1 MNPAQDD
8 SPAPAQRLDGA
19 LHIAICGFN
28 LPCPSFCRFSLP
40 EQNRRDRQ
48 NHGQGAV
55 ARCRVGGIQCHAM
68 QPLTRP
74 SGPTCRCPRARRS
87 RCAVTML
94 AVVAAT
100 SLCLAPRLAA
110 ASDHT
115 TVDGQRAFGYLEDL
129 CRLGPRFSGSPGM
142 QKQRKLVMQHFTS
155 LGATVRRQ
163 QFSARHPLTN
173 GRVRLVNLIC
183 HWHPD
188 RDERILLAAHY
199 DTRPLP
205 DRDPNRRRRTVG
217 RFLGANDGASGVA
230 LLMELAHHMTGLD
243 THYGIDFVLLD
254 GEEFVYNDRR
264 DPYFLGSR
272 WFARRYVEEPPPY
285 RYRWGVLFDMVADAQ
300 LQLHQE
306 RHSMSW
312 PDTRPL
318 VTEIWETA
326 ERLGVHEFIPTKKH
340 RVRDDHLM
348 LRNIGRI
355 PTCDII
361 DFDYPYWHTEADT
374 PSKCS
379 ADSLAKVG
387 RVIVEWLQTT
397 R

>member
-1 MNPAQDD
+1 MQRIRRHVEPNPLLLQTSGRRCALALLAATMLTTALC
-8 SPAPAQRLDGA
+8 PAPTQA
-19 LHIAICGFN
+19 
-28 LPCPSFCRFSLP
+28 
-40 EQNRRDRQ
+40 
-48 NHGQGAV
+48 
-55 ARCRVGGIQCHAM
+55 AR
-68 QPLTRP
+68 
-74 SGPTCRCPRARRS
+74 
-87 RCAVTML
+87 
-94 AVVAAT
+94 
-100 SLCLAPRLAA
+100 
-110 ASDHT
+110 ASDRSG
-115 TVDGQRAFGYLEDL
+115 VDGGRAFGYLEDL

-142 QKQRKLVMQHFTS
+142 HKQQGMVQQHFAS

-163 QFSARHPLTN
+163 RFSARHPLTN
-173 GRVRLVNLIC
+173 ARVGLANILC
-183 HWHPD
+183 HWHAD
-188 RDERILLAAHY
+188 REQRILLAAHY

-205 DRDPNRRRRTVG
+205 DRDPDRQRRATG

-230 LLMELAHHMTGLD
+230 LLMELAHHMPGLP
-243 THYGIDFVLLD
+243 TRYGIDFVLLD

-272 WFARRYVEEPPPY
+272 WFARRYVDQPPPY

-306 RHSMSW
+306 RHGMSW

-318 VTEIWETA
+318 VSEIWNTA
-326 ERLGVHEFIPTKKH
+326 ERLGVREFIPTKKH

-348 LRNIGRI
+348 LRNVARI

-387 RVIVEWLQTT
+387 RVILEWLRTT